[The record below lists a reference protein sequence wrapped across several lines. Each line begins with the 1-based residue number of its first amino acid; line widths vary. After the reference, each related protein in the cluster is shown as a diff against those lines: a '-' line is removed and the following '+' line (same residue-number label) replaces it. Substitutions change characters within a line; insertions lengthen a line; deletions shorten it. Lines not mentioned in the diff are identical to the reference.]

1 MPRTLAPLR
10 DRPFSGDPCIPT
22 HPRCRPLGADQRV
35 SQRVRA
41 GLCVLSRPRVTFR
54 AASNAPFQVGC
65 SRAFPP
71 RTHVPR
77 AALGP
82 GRPPAQVNV
91 DTCAYFE
98 SFPSK
103 SYSAW
108 GKSSPHGAESAATV
122 CPGGRLVWRVPPT
135 LLPARVPCG
144 HGEQKKSRSVLLSQ
158 QPVGLETE
166 EKSSQDSL
174 PACVL
179 TGPQWLQEEE
189 PGGAS
194 WSLGPARRSA
204 STDPARCH
212 RVPSVLGD
220 RHP

>member
-108 GKSSPHGAESAATV
+108 GQIFASWRGIGSHGL
-122 CPGGRLVWRVPPT
+122 PGG
-135 LLPARVPCG
+135 
-144 HGEQKKSRSVLLSQ
+144 SS
-158 QPVGLETE
+158 GLEGPSHSSACSGSLWTRRTE
-166 EKSSQDSL
+166 EKQVC
-174 PACVL
+174 PAV
-179 TGPQWLQEEE
+179 
-189 PGGAS
+189 
-194 WSLGPARRSA
+194 SA
-204 STDPARCH
+204 TCRF
-212 RVPSVLGD
+212 GD
-220 RHP
+220 RGKVISGLTPCVCANGTPVAPGRGAWGSLLVPGPRTPIS